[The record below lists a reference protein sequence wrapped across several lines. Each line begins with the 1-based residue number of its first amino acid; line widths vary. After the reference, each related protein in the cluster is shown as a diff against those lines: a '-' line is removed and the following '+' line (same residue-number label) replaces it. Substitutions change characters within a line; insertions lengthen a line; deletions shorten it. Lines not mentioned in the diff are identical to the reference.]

1 VTDVGTAR
9 ARVEAGAAHRSDV
22 VPGRR
27 AVLAALPGIE
37 RLAGHLGLPIP
48 ARTAWIR
55 AQIDSQPEA
64 EPWAVRIRTTDDEL
78 VAAAVLLDGCT
89 GARLTGGG
97 GGHRGAVI
105 AVDEDAAVALGRS
118 VAAGADR
125 RGHETFTATLQD
137 DHLARAFAR
146 AAGVDVA
153 PAPGIPALV
162 FDPGRDLAGYLS
174 HGMVR
179 TLRKAQNRL
188 GADDRKAEVVLT
200 RRGAEIVGILPELE
214 RIYRD
219 RDQQHGL
226 ASLEDGNEEL
236 TAWRARIRR
245 LMEHRYLE
253 LATLTVDG
261 NARRLRPRY
270 RRRPVVPRP
279 GRPDGQRLRPLCAW
293 TRPRGFRARTSTR
306 RGAAGVDWMTSVAPE
321 SLLAATTVQPVVT
334 LGSGPSAGRS

>member
-200 RRGAEIVGILPELE
+200 RRGAEIVGILPALE

-226 ASLEDGNEEL
+226 ASLEEGNEEL

-261 NARRLRPRY
+261 TLAAYVLGIVDGPWYRVLDGRMDSAFARY
-270 RRRPVVPRP
+270 AP
-279 GRPDGQRLRPLCAW
+279 GRVLEASVLE
-293 TRPRGFRARTSTR
+293 RALGG
-306 RGAAGVDWMTSVAPE
+306 GAAGVDWMTSVAPE

-334 LGSGPSAGRS
+334 LASGPSAGRS

>member
-261 NARRLRPRY
+261 TLAAYVLGIVDGPWYRVLDGRMDSAFARY
-270 RRRPVVPRP
+270 AP
-279 GRPDGQRLRPLCAW
+279 GRVLEASVLE
-293 TRPRGFRARTSTR
+293 RALGG
-306 RGAAGVDWMTSVAPE
+306 GAAGVDWMTSVAPE

-334 LGSGPSAGRS
+334 LASGPSAGRS